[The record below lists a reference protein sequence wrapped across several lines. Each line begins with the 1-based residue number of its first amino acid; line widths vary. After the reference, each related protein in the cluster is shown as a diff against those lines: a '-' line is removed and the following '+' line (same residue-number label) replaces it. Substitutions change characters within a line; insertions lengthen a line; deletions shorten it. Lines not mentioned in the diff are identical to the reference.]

1 MNARLELLDRRLDA
15 SLAAVATNDEL
26 AEVARAVASKIES
39 LRTSAQLPNTASAAE
54 REVARMLEQTVLE
67 RRQAEAAVDR
77 QASPVSSDTGQ
88 EIDEALERMQRDC
101 ASTLERAGLS
111 PEAVAMILTLV
122 NVTADARSAKQ
133 QIARKRD
140 DLEREAQVQASIDD
154 PRPSVPDA
162 DVRSA
167 FAAKRDALR
176 ERGSVDLPLSAA
188 EDPLEPLSAAGLG
201 ARLTLHEQTV
211 RTRERDG
218 KLFSILRAGRRR
230 GQEFPAF
237 QAWPGVAGEPL
248 ERALAGLVPEG
259 ETAPV
264 SGPQAYGFFT
274 SPTYLLADL
283 APLEVLI
290 GRALSEREL
299 SAAAQAALALPAPER
314 VELVVKT
321 ARTIAATSVQ

>member
-26 AEVARAVASKIES
+26 AAVARTVASEIES
-39 LRTSAQLPNTASAAE
+39 VRTSAKAWRTASHAE
-54 REVARMLEQTVLE
+54 REVAQM
-67 RRQAEAAVDR
+67 VDASV
-77 QASPVSSDTGQ
+77 QASRLARALADREAPLAADDTGR
-88 EIDEALERMQRDC
+88 EIDQALERMQADC
-101 ASTLERAGLS
+101 ASTLERAGLAHDVVS
-111 PEAVAMILTLV
+111 MILTLV

-133 QIARKRD
+133 QIALKQKA
-140 DLEREAQVQASIDD
+140 LQQTESREAAPARQVAVRED
-154 PRPSVPDA
+154 PI
-162 DVRSA
+162 
-167 FAAKRDALR
+167 
-176 ERGSVDLPLSAA
+176 EPLSAA
-188 EDPLEPLSAAGLG
+188 ELG
-201 ARLTLHEQTV
+201 ARLALHEQTV

-248 ERALAGLVPEG
+248 ERALQALVPER
-259 ETAPV
+259 ETESV

-290 GRALSEREL
+290 GRALSGRGL
-299 SAAAQAALALPAPER
+299 SAAAQAALAQPAHER
-314 VELVVKT
+314 VELVVKA
-321 ARTIAATSVQ
+321 ARTIAASSMQ